1 VSGLFRKCLVFKYLR
16 FNEMAAVKKVSSV
29 SRRANQREEG
39 WPDRRESDETVQ

>member
-1 VSGLFRKCLVFKYLR
+1 VKVVEKEGLAGS
-16 FNEMAAVKKVSSV
+16 AAATLKKVSSV